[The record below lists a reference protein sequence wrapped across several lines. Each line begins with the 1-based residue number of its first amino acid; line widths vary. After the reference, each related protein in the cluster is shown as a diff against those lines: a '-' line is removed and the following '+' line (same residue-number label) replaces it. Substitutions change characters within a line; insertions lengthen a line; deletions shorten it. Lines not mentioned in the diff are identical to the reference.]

1 MCGCARTPP
10 TVGVAPRTQRPE
22 AGLDWAARDP
32 RRMAMQDEHRQEP
45 PPGASLIGPTGELRD
60 VQVPELLWQ
69 LHETGRTGCL
79 RVQRGDVV
87 KQLWLTQGQPVF
99 ARSNQS
105 SDRLT
110 DRLLARGLLSRAQ
123 YDAAQQLIATGEGKR
138 IGELLVEA
146 GLIRP
151 RELNE
156 SLGEHL
162 LRMLDSMFMWIDGSY
177 RFEGDVVCTEPVTL
191 DTPTAAIIM
200 GGARHRI
207 SLKRLWEAVGLR
219 DQRPQ
224 LGDGERSDGGR
235 AALVSELQ
243 LVPSEANWLPQL
255 DGSRTL
261 GAMLRD
267 FDADEHELLSLVY
280 TLRLMGHLELITR
293 AHLPFIP
300 QP

>member
-1 MCGCARTPP
+1 
-10 TVGVAPRTQRPE
+10 
-22 AGLDWAARDP
+22 
-32 RRMAMQDEHRQEP
+32 MQDPHSQES
-45 PPGASLIGPTGELRD
+45 PPGASHIGAAGDLRD
-60 VQVPELLWQ
+60 VQIPELLWQ
-69 LHETGRTGCL
+69 LHEAGRTGCL

-87 KQLWLTQGQPVF
+87 KLLWLIHGQPVF

-123 YDAAQQLIATGEGKR
+123 YDAAQHLIATREGKR
-138 IGELLVEA
+138 IGQLLLVEA
-146 GLIRP
+146 GLIRS

-162 LRMLDSMFMWIDGSY
+162 LRMLDAMFLWTDGSY
-177 RFEGDVVCTEPVTL
+177 RFEADVICTEPVTL
-191 DTPTAAIIM
+191 DKPTAAIIM
-200 GGARHRI
+200 DGARHRI
-207 SLKRLWEAVGLR
+207 PLKRLWETVGLR
-219 DQRPQ
+219 DRRPQ
-224 LGDGERSDGGR
+224 LADTDRSGPGR
-235 AALVSELQ
+235 EALVNELR
-243 LVPSEANWLPQL
+243 LEPSEANWIAQL

-280 TLRLMGHLELITR
+280 TLKLMGRLELLTR

-300 QP
+300 KP

>member
-1 MCGCARTPP
+1 
-10 TVGVAPRTQRPE
+10 
-22 AGLDWAARDP
+22 
-32 RRMAMQDEHRQEP
+32 MQDTHSDEP
-45 PPGASLIGPTGELRD
+45 PGGDSLSGLAGDLAD

-69 LHETGRTGCL
+69 LHEAGRTGCL

-87 KQLWLTQGQPVF
+87 KQLWMTQGQPVF

-123 YDAAQQLIATGEGKR
+123 YDAAQQLIATKVGKR
-138 IGELLVEA
+138 IGELLLEA
-146 GLIRP
+146 GLIRQ
-151 RELNE
+151 RELDE

-162 LRMLDSMFMWIDGSY
+162 LRMLDAMFLWIDGSWQ
-177 RFEGDVVCTEPVTL
+177 FEADAVCTEPVTL
-191 DTPTAAIIM
+191 DKPTAAIIM

-207 SLKRLWEAVGLR
+207 SLKRLYEAVGPR
-219 DQRPQ
+219 DQRPK
-224 LGDGERSDGGR
+224 LDDADRSDSGR
-235 AALVSELQ
+235 AALVAELQ

-261 GAMLRD
+261 TVMLRD

-280 TLRLMGHLELITR
+280 TLKLMRRLELITR
-293 AHLPFIP
+293 PHLPFIP
-300 QP
+300 KP

>member
-1 MCGCARTPP
+1 
-10 TVGVAPRTQRPE
+10 
-22 AGLDWAARDP
+22 
-32 RRMAMQDEHRQEP
+32 MQDPHSQEP
-45 PPGASLIGPTGELRD
+45 PPGASLIGPAGELRD
-60 VQVPELLWQ
+60 VQIPELLWQ
-69 LHETGRTGCL
+69 LHEAGRTGCL

-87 KQLWLTQGQPVF
+87 KQLWLIHGQPVF

-123 YDAAQQLIATGEGKR
+123 YDAAQNLIATREGKR
-138 IGELLVEA
+138 IGQLLIEA
-146 GLIRP
+146 GLIRS
-151 RELNE
+151 RELSE

-162 LRMLDSMFMWIDGSY
+162 LRMLDAMFLWIDGSY
-177 RFEGDVVCTEPVTL
+177 RFEADVVCTEPVTL

-207 SLKRLWEAVGLR
+207 PLKRLWETVGLR

-224 LGDGERSDGGR
+224 LADTDRSDPGR
-235 AALVSELQ
+235 AALVAELQ
-243 LVPSEANWLPQL
+243 LEPSEANWLAQL

-280 TLRLMGHLELITR
+280 TLKLMGRLKLITR

-300 QP
+300 RP